1 MRGKSVNKLI
11 IKVLSLMMVVCMAC
25 AAGCS
30 KGTASVKETDDTVE
44 ETTDVVETE
53 PQETEKPTNGEP
65 ETKAPTGTSDK
76 VNYTATCK
84 SNSSWESNGKKY
96 YQYSCVITNSTSMIL
111 DGWKLSIT
119 IPSGCSIDSSWN
131 ATVAVNGTTLTIS
144 PSDWNSQIA
153 ANSSTEVCGF
163 IISSAS
169 QMSDLV
175 YNGTGNAA
183 SGDSNQGGNNNQ
195 GGGNSQVEVPTEE
208 IKPYEPPKLE
218 SGTPVAN
225 HGALSVKGVN
235 LVDKNGKNY
244 QLKGISTHGLQ
255 WFPQYVT
262 KDTFKYFR
270 DNWGANMIRLAMYT
284 DENGYLSQPANMEN
298 IVMQGVEI
306 CTELGMYVIIDW
318 HILHDG
324 NPNSNKTQAKEFF
337 ARMAKRYA
345 SNTNVIYE
353 ICNEPNGG
361 VSWADIKSY
370 ADEVIPVI
378 RQYDKDAIIIVG
390 TPTWSQDVE
399 QVAGNPLKKENQSN
413 VMYAVHFYAAT
424 HGDNIRN
431 KVVQALNAGT
441 PVFISE
447 FSICDASGN
456 GGIDYN
462 SAAAWKALFEKY
474 NLSYACW
481 NLSNK
486 AETSSLIRSGNN
498 KLSGWTTEE
507 LSDTGRW
514 MRSLISG
521 Q

>member
-1 MRGKSVNKLI
+1 M
-11 IKVLSLMMVVCMAC
+11 
-25 AAGCS
+25 
-30 KGTASVKETDDTVE
+30 
-44 ETTDVVETE
+44 
-53 PQETEKPTNGEP
+53 
-65 ETKAPTGTSDK
+65 
-76 VNYTATCK
+76 
-84 SNSSWESNGKKY
+84 SNLE
-96 YQYSCVITNSTSMIL
+96 
-111 DGWKLSIT
+111 
-119 IPSGCSIDSSWN
+119 
-131 ATVAVNGTTLTIS
+131 
-144 PSDWNSQIA
+144 
-153 ANSSTEVCGF
+153 
-163 IISSAS
+163 
-169 QMSDLV
+169 

-183 SGDSNQGGNNNQ
+183 SGHRKEGGNNNQ